1 MSNLLI
7 VDDERSLREVLQMVF
22 KKEGY
27 NVSVASSYHEAV
39 AQVKAS
45 VYDLVVSDIKMNDG
59 SGIDLLK
66 DIKATNPETLV
77 VMITAYATTEN
88 AIQALKMGAVD
99 YILKDNENFVEEIKI
114 AVAKSLEFYRLR
126 QEHRLLKRHFK
137 QQNGIHN
144 IVGSSPKMKELFQM
158 IETIGATQSTV
169 LITGESGTGKELVAK
184 AIHLNG
190 SRSERPFVSINCGAF
205 PETLLESELFGYMK
219 GAFTGA
225 GSNRQGLFES
235 ANSGTIFLDEIGEMT
250 PAMQVKLLRV
260 LQERKLR
267 PLGGTAEVAIDVRVV
282 AATNR
287 DLKDSIAK
295 GLFREDLYYRITVI
309 TLRVP
314 ALRERLEDVVL
325 LAFHFLRLYAA
336 KSGKRIYGIS
346 TEALRRL
353 ESCAW
358 PGNVRELENTI
369 ERAVALETT
378 DMIQAERLTET
389 VGAAPPH
396 SAVGPAGFQ
405 LI

>member
-1 MSNLLI
+1 
-7 VDDERSLREVLQMVF
+7 
-22 KKEGY
+22 
-27 NVSVASSYHEAV
+27 
-39 AQVKAS
+39 
-45 VYDLVVSDIKMNDG
+45 
-59 SGIDLLK
+59 
-66 DIKATNPETLV
+66 
-77 VMITAYATTEN
+77 
-88 AIQALKMGAVD
+88 
-99 YILKDNENFVEEIKI
+99 
-114 AVAKSLEFYRLR
+114 
-126 QEHRLLKRHFK
+126 
-137 QQNGIHN
+137 
-144 IVGSSPKMKELFQM
+144 
-158 IETIGATQSTV
+158 
-169 LITGESGTGKELVAK
+169 
-184 AIHLNG
+184 
-190 SRSERPFVSINCGAF
+190 
-205 PETLLESELFGYMK
+205 MK

-346 TEALRRL
+346 TEAGVTRRL
-353 ESCAW
+353 ELLGELHGERRGRE
-358 PGNVRELENTI
+358 PTELVVNVGGRQKLSHQLI
-369 ERAVALETT
+369 LMLAVGRAVHGVPDEKPRLLVYAGLQF
-378 DMIQAERLTET
+378 DLPGFYRFDQPERR
-389 VGAAPPH
+389 
-396 SAVGPAGFQ
+396 
-405 LI
+405 